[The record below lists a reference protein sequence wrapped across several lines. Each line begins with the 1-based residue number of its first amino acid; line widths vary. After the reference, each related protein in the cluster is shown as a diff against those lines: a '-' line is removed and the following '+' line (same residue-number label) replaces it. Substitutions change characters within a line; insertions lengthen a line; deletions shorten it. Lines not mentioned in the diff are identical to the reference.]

1 MKPRWLPIRIGS
13 SRSSRS
19 YTKKKGREQSRSTVL
34 DSSHVRTSCE
44 YEGSYFLGNQYYR
57 NFILK
62 SDIKIMRVAYKG
74 NVAGNVGIIMT
85 MITNNYFTQGD
96 SWGPPTPPPPKKKE
110 AEERHE
116 LLKMVLMEF
125 TDDQSRTDWEQVPA
139 KITTPSNGVG
149 WINVSIL
156 IENPVKYN
164 RSSLSES
171 TGLSIKFLL
180 EFFMPGGFLSL
191 RLNC

>member
-1 MKPRWLPIRIGS
+1 
-13 SRSSRS
+13 
-19 YTKKKGREQSRSTVL
+19 
-34 DSSHVRTSCE
+34 
-44 YEGSYFLGNQYYR
+44 
-57 NFILK
+57 
-62 SDIKIMRVAYKG
+62 MRVAYKG
-74 NVAGNVGIIMT
+74 NVAGNVGIIML
-85 MITNNYFTQGD
+85 MITKNYFTQGD
-96 SWGPPTPPPPKKKE
+96 SWGPPTPSPPPPQKKK

-116 LLKMVLMEF
+116 LLKMVLMEL
-125 TDDQSRTDWEQVPA
+125 TDDQSRTDWEQVTA

>member
-1 MKPRWLPIRIGS
+1 
-13 SRSSRS
+13 
-19 YTKKKGREQSRSTVL
+19 
-34 DSSHVRTSCE
+34 
-44 YEGSYFLGNQYYR
+44 
-57 NFILK
+57 
-62 SDIKIMRVAYKG
+62 MRVAYKG
-74 NVAGNVGIIMT
+74 NVAGNVGIIMM

-96 SWGPPTPPPPKKKE
+96 SWGPPTPPPPPKKKK

-116 LLKMVLMEF
+116 LLKMVLMEL
-125 TDDQSRTDWEQVPA
+125 TDDQSRTDWEQVTA

>member
-1 MKPRWLPIRIGS
+1 
-13 SRSSRS
+13 
-19 YTKKKGREQSRSTVL
+19 
-34 DSSHVRTSCE
+34 
-44 YEGSYFLGNQYYR
+44 
-57 NFILK
+57 
-62 SDIKIMRVAYKG
+62 MRVAYKG
-74 NVAGNVGIIMT
+74 NVAGNVGIIMM
-85 MITNNYFTQGD
+85 MIPNNYFTQGD
-96 SWGPPTPPPPKKKE
+96 CWGPPTPPPPQKKKE

-116 LLKMVLMEF
+116 LLKMVLMEL
-125 TDDQSRTDWEQVPA
+125 TDDQSRTDWEQVTA

-171 TGLSIKFLL
+171 TGLSIKSLL
-180 EFFMPGGFLSL
+180 EFFIPGGFLSL